1 MRSPQLGPVPASEGA
16 ERHSPHGHLCPSCV
30 LRGPAKGQKAV
41 GPRQGL
47 AGHPQDFRH
56 PFKQRFL
63 PCGSGSSLG
72 TQGKL
77 AMSAGA
83 AGPTESRNVKTIA
96 HRRTASCRSP
106 SRAQRGAERSRRPS
120 GRKPHAGALPGRQP
134 SRCVCGT
141 GPPSDRAARS
151 PGAERTPAR
160 QGSPEWGGRDPRG
173 GSERCPTA
181 PTPRRLP
188 PGRTAAS
195 APGPPAGP
203 ARGGASPRSPYLST
217 PRRHGAARSLG
228 PPGGGV
234 AGCGSGRGER
244 RPRAGAGLG
253 EPADKAARRS
263 GYIPR
268 SVRCCPVTQSL
279 RRARST
285 IGEKTV
291 PCTCTQC
298 TTGTARCAPGGA
310 EQSAVLSRPSGA
322 VPAPGACT
330 CCRGARSAAEPLGA
344 EVSLSG

>member
-1 MRSPQLGPVPASEGA
+1 
-16 ERHSPHGHLCPSCV
+16 
-30 LRGPAKGQKAV
+30 
-41 GPRQGL
+41 
-47 AGHPQDFRH
+47 
-56 PFKQRFL
+56 
-63 PCGSGSSLG
+63 
-72 TQGKL
+72 
-77 AMSAGA
+77 MSAGA